1 MHDAASLARHY
12 YTTVDAGDP
21 AATAALFAPGGTY
34 DRPGY
39 DTLVGEQISDFY
51 HGARIIESGSHAL
64 DELITDGRRA
74 AVRGRFDG
82 VLKNGSEAHEGFA
95 DFFTFDEAGLITSR
109 TSYFF
114 RAAV

>member
-1 MHDAASLARHY
+1 MAAAEALARTY
-12 YTTVDAGDP
+12 YDTVDAGDP
-21 AATAALFAPGGTY
+21 AATAALFAPDGTY

-39 DTLVGEQISDFY
+39 DTLTGAQISDFY
-51 HGARIIESGSHAL
+51 HDARVIESGAHTL
-64 DELITDGRRA
+64 DEIIADGNRA

-82 VLKNGSEAHEGFA
+82 VLKSGAEAHEGFA
-95 DFFTFDEAGLITSR
+95 DFFVFDDAGLIAKR